1 MLFCC
6 RHLPSIVN
14 DPCMTDI
21 GTLVVVFISSYGYL
35 QNPYLAAKLVEI
47 MYVINP
53 AVQPNLRSLSD
64 SWLNH
69 ALATDHLVPALMS
82 FYTGKAAA
90 RARCAW
96 LACTHHICESA
107 HFQVG
112 KCYGYTDCKVLYEL
126 CASCAYV

>member
-1 MLFCC
+1 
-6 RHLPSIVN
+6 
-14 DPCMTDI
+14 MTDI

-90 RARCAW
+90 RARCTW
-96 LACTHHICESA
+96 LACKHHIYESA
-107 HFQVG
+107 HSQVG
-112 KCYGYTDCKVLYEL
+112 K
-126 CASCAYV
+126 